1 MKYQLILR
9 IVILILL
16 GPLVLFY
23 MHNLFFMIGDIIQ
36 RIDVVIYDKYITV
49 ITTIMVL
56 TAMIWILLI
65 ANLAIDG
72 GDQ

>member
-1 MKYQLILR
+1 MKYQIVLR

-36 RIDVVIYDKYITV
+36 RIDAVIYDKYITV

>member
-1 MKYQLILR
+1 
-9 IVILILL
+9 
-16 GPLVLFY
+16 
-23 MHNLFFMIGDIIQ
+23 MIGDIIQ